1 VVTIKDKFIIFQEKQ
16 GLREDYKTEI
26 GIETVKEEVK
36 RLNNL
41 DDGIEYGYRKQ
52 NRLKP
57 EEPQSNR
64 LYWVMSNKNTRRL
77 DGCIYQTEDNQISL
91 NLNHFKVT
99 TEKQT
104 IRSIYDSKVTNQKWK
119 TWF

>member
-1 VVTIKDKFIIFQEKQ
+1 VTIKDKFIIFQEKQ

-64 LYWVMSNKNTRRL
+64 LY
-77 DGCIYQTEDNQISL
+77 
-91 NLNHFKVT
+91 
-99 TEKQT
+99 
-104 IRSIYDSKVTNQKWK
+104 
-119 TWF
+119 